1 MPASLYSDR
10 PAAPPRSALL
20 DLLHSLRLGVRDAI
34 RPAVLLVSLLTA
46 LAAFA
51 LCSALFL
58 VFWPALSSLS
68 HSVSLAALAVPL
80 AWLGMAAPEP
90 GSLLAAGARML
101 SWLLLLVGWLL
112 SILLSYRLA
121 LEFVL
126 MARISALVRQHY
138 PQLPAQRSDLASRL
152 YLLCAPLLTLVLL
165 APLFLLLPLFGGP
178 LLFALSGYLL
188 VRSLMG
194 DALDGLASGSE
205 VRELL
210 RRNRPGMLL
219 LGMLLSALILIPPLG
234 LLAPG
239 LIGSCVCH
247 FACRRLLVLRQTV

>member
-1 MPASLYSDR
+1 MPASLDPDR
-10 PAAPPRSALL
+10 PALPASSAVV
-20 DLLHSLRLGVRDAI
+20 DLLHSLRLGMRDAI

-51 LCSALFL
+51 LCSMLFL
-58 VFWPALSSLS
+58 LFWPTLSNYSHAVSMAIFAL
-68 HSVSLAALAVPL
+68 PL
-80 AWLGMAAPEP
+80 GWLGLATPEP
-90 GSLLAAGARML
+90 GGLLAAGVRVL

-138 PQLPAQRSDLASRL
+138 PQLQTCRGDLASRL
-152 YLLCAPLLTLVLL
+152 YLLCGPLLTFVLL
-165 APLFLLLPLFGGP
+165 TPLFLLLPLIGGP

-194 DALDGLASGSE
+194 DALEGMATGGE

-219 LGMLLSALILIPPLG
+219 LGVLLSALILIPPLG

-247 FACRRLLVLRQTV
+247 FACRRLLAQRQAV